1 MIKVNYDIKTT
12 LVKGYY
18 PDIINY
24 ASIPDPY
31 IAITEEQHQIALGK
45 QMCVVD
51 GIFQEYIIPNNILLE
66 QQKIIKI
73 NICLNYLKNTD
84 WYIIRSLDLSN
95 LNPIPQNIL
104 KNRAD
109 ARLLQDAINNAN
121 SLIELNNLESV
132 TVLLAWI
139 FNLFA

>member
-1 MIKVNYDIKTT
+1 MTIKVNYDIETT

-24 ASIPDPY
+24 ASIPEPY
-31 IAITEEQHQIALGK
+31 IEISDKEHQEALGK

-121 SLIELNNLESV
+121 SLTELNNLN
-132 TVLLAWI
+132 I
-139 FNLFA
+139 NFIN

>member
-1 MIKVNYDIKTT
+1 MTVKVNYDTKTT

-24 ASIPDPY
+24 ASIPEPY
-31 IAITEEQHQIALGK
+31 IEITNEQHQIALGK

-51 GIFQEYIIPNNILLE
+51 GIFQEYIVSDNILLE

-73 NICLNYLKNTD
+73 NICLNYLKKTD

-109 ARLLQDAINNAN
+109 ARSLQDAINNAN
-121 SLIELNNLESV
+121 SLTELNNLN
-132 TVLLAWI
+132 I
-139 FNLFA
+139 NFID

>member
-1 MIKVNYDIKTT
+1 MIKVNYDIETT

-51 GIFQEYIIPNNILLE
+51 GIFQEYIIPNNILLK

-109 ARLLQDAINNAN
+109 ARSLQDAINNAN
-121 SLIELNNLESV
+121 SLTELNNLN
-132 TVLLAWI
+132 I
-139 FNLFA
+139 NFID

>member
-1 MIKVNYDIKTT
+1 MTVKVNYDIETT

-24 ASIPDPY
+24 ASIPEPY
-31 IAITEEQHQIALGK
+31 IAITEEQHEIALGK

-84 WYIIRSLDLSN
+84 WYVIRSLDLSN

-109 ARLLQDAINNAN
+109 ARSLQDAINNAN
-121 SLIELNNLESV
+121 SLTELNNLN
-132 TVLLAWI
+132 I
-139 FNLFA
+139 NFID

>member
-1 MIKVNYDIKTT
+1 MTVKVNYDIKTT

-24 ASIPDPY
+24 ASIPEPY
-31 IAITEEQHQIALGK
+31 IEITEEQHQIALGK

-84 WYIIRSLDLSN
+84 WYIIRSIDLSN

-121 SLIELNNLESV
+121 SLTELNNLN
-132 TVLLAWI
+132 I
-139 FNLFA
+139 NFID

>member
-1 MIKVNYDIKTT
+1 MTVKVNYDIETT

-24 ASIPDPY
+24 ASIPEPY
-31 IAITEEQHQIALGK
+31 IEITEGQHKIALGK

-121 SLIELNNLESV
+121 SLTELNNLN
-132 TVLLAWI
+132 I
-139 FNLFA
+139 NFID

>member
-1 MIKVNYDIKTT
+1 MIKVNYDTQTT

-18 PDIINY
+18 PDTINY
-24 ASIPDPY
+24 ASIPEPY
-31 IAITEEQHQIALGK
+31 IEITEEQHEIALGK

-109 ARLLQDAINNAN
+109 ARSLQDAINNAN
-121 SLIELNNLESV
+121 SLTELNNLN
-132 TVLLAWI
+132 I
-139 FNLFA
+139 NFID

>member
-1 MIKVNYDIKTT
+1 MTVKVNYDIETT

-31 IAITEEQHQIALGK
+31 IAITEGQHEIALGK

-121 SLIELNNLESV
+121 SLTELNNLN
-132 TVLLAWI
+132 I
-139 FNLFA
+139 NFID

>member
-1 MIKVNYDIKTT
+1 MIKVNYNTETT

-18 PDIINY
+18 PDTIKY
-24 ASIPDPY
+24 ASIPEPY
-31 IAITEEQHQIALGK
+31 IQITEEEHQIALSK
-45 QMCVVD
+45 QMCVVN
-51 GIFQEYIIPNNILLE
+51 GVFQEYIIPDNILLQ

-84 WYIIRSLDLSN
+84 WYVIRSLDLSN

-109 ARLLQDAINNAN
+109 ARSLQDAINNAN
-121 SLIELNNLESV
+121 SLTELNNLN
-132 TVLLAWI
+132 I
-139 FNLFA
+139 NFID

>member
-1 MIKVNYDIKTT
+1 MTVKVNYDIETT

-24 ASIPDPY
+24 ASIPEPY
-31 IAITEEQHQIALGK
+31 IKITEEQHQIALGK

-109 ARLLQDAINNAN
+109 ARSLQDAINNAN
-121 SLIELNNLESV
+121 SLIELHNLN
-132 TVLLAWI
+132 I
-139 FNLFA
+139 NFID

>member
-1 MIKVNYDIKTT
+1 MTVKVNYDIETT

-24 ASIPDPY
+24 ASIPEPY

-45 QMCVVD
+45 QMCVVN

-84 WYIIRSLDLSN
+84 WYIIRSIDLSN

-121 SLIELNNLESV
+121 SLTELNNLN
-132 TVLLAWI
+132 I
-139 FNLFA
+139 NFID

>member
-1 MIKVNYDIKTT
+1 MTVKVNYDIETT

-24 ASIPDPY
+24 ASIPEPY
-31 IAITEEQHQIALGK
+31 IAITEEQHEIALGK

-121 SLIELNNLESV
+121 SLTELNNLN
-132 TVLLAWI
+132 I
-139 FNLFA
+139 NFID

>member
-1 MIKVNYDIKTT
+1 MIKVNYDTETT

-24 ASIPDPY
+24 ASIPEPY
-31 IAITEEQHQIALGK
+31 IEITEEQHQIALGK

-51 GIFQEYIIPNNILLE
+51 KIFQEYIIPNNILLE

-109 ARLLQDAINNAN
+109 ARSLQDAINNAN
-121 SLIELNNLESV
+121 SLIELNNLN
-132 TVLLAWI
+132 I
-139 FNLFA
+139 NFID

>member
-1 MIKVNYDIKTT
+1 MTVKVNYDTETT

-24 ASIPDPY
+24 ASIPEPY
-31 IAITEEQHQIALGK
+31 IEITEEQHQIALGK

-73 NICLNYLKNTD
+73 NICLNYLKKTD

-109 ARLLQDAINNAN
+109 ARSLQDAINNAN
-121 SLIELNNLESV
+121 SLTELNNLN
-132 TVLLAWI
+132 I
-139 FNLFA
+139 NFID

>member
-1 MIKVNYDIKTT
+1 MIKINYDIETT

-18 PDIINY
+18 PDSINY
-24 ASIPDPY
+24 ASIPEPY
-31 IAITEEQHQIALGK
+31 IEITEGQHEIALGK

-84 WYIIRSLDLSN
+84 WYITRMSDPSSTTI
-95 LNPIPQNIL
+95 IPENIL
-104 KNRAD
+104 VNRAN
-109 ARLLQDAINNAN
+109 ARIWQNDIEQSQTLEELNAININF
-121 SLIELNNLESV
+121 S
-132 TVLLAWI
+132 
-139 FNLFA
+139 

>member
-1 MIKVNYDIKTT
+1 MIKINYDTETT

-18 PDIINY
+18 PDKINY
-24 ASIPDPY
+24 TLIPKPY
-31 IAITEEQHQIALGK
+31 IEISEEEHQEALGK
-45 QMCVVD
+45 QMCVID

-84 WYIIRSLDLSN
+84 WYIIRSIDLSN

-109 ARLLQDAINNAN
+109 ARSLQDAINNAN
-121 SLIELNNLESV
+121 SLTELNNLN
-132 TVLLAWI
+132 I
-139 FNLFA
+139 NFID

>member
-132 TVLLAWI
+132 NTY
-139 FNLFA
+139 FD